1 MKMEVY
7 GLDELATTFE
17 KLGSRAQEVQSRA
30 LYKGAGAMKDALIK
44 TIQSLPDDDR
54 FVNKNDQPLNVVG
67 ADDKADLISHVG
79 IASFEVTNDGIN
91 TQISFDGYGSKA
103 TKKYP
108 NGRPMIMI
116 ARSINSGSSV
126 RRKIP
131 FIRNCANQHKQE
143 VIDAMK
149 KAADDEI
156 KTILGGN

>member
-1 MKMEVY
+1 MKVEVY
-7 GLDELATTFE
+7 GLEELALTFE
-17 KLGSRAQEVQSRA
+17 TLGRTAKDVQKKA
-30 LYKGAGAMKDALIK
+30 LYSGAGVMKDALIK
-44 TIQSLPDDDR
+44 TIEALPEEHG
-54 FVNKNDQPLNVVG
+54 FNKKDQLKNVVG
-67 ADDKADLISHVG
+67 SHDKADLISHVG
-79 IASFEVTNDGIN
+79 IASFESSNGTWH
-91 TQISFDGYGSKA
+91 TCISWDGYGSIP

-108 NGRPMIMI
+108 NGRPVIMI

-126 RRKIP
+126 RRKVP